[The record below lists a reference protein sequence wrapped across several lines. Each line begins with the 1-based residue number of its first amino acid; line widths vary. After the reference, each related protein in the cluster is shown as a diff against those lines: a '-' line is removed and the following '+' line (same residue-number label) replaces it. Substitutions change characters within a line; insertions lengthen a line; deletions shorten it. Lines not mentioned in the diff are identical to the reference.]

1 MRLEEK
7 ATIFAGTTIIRTPE
21 STDGLSVHELI
32 ANCPPLDT
40 NSLYCNL
47 LQCLHFSDTSAL
59 AEDAQG
65 VTGFVSG
72 YLIPDEP
79 ETLFVWQVAV
89 DARGRGQ
96 GLAGRLIQDIL
107 RRPHCSE
114 VRYIKTTITPEN
126 TASWRLFEKL
136 ARQLEAETSSHV
148 LFDEGAHFG
157 GRHASEHQFIIGPFN
172 NTLFN
177 QKTNNEHSN
186 DKR

>member
-7 ATIFAGTTIIRTPE
+7 ATTSAETTTIRIPE
-21 STDGLSVHELI
+21 STDGPSVHELI

-47 LQCLHFSDTSAL
+47 LQCLHFSDTSAR

-72 YLIPDEP
+72 YWIPDEP
-79 ETLFVWQVAV
+79 DTLFVWQVAV

-96 GLAGRLIQDIL
+96 GLAGQLIQHIL

-114 VRYIKTTITPEN
+114 VRFIKTTITPDN

-136 ARQLEAETSSHV
+136 ARQFEAETSSHV
-148 LFDEGAHFG
+148 LFDEAAHFG
-157 GRHASEHQFIIGPFN
+157 DRHASEHQLIIGPFN
-172 NTLFN
+172 NPLFN
-177 QKTNNEHSN
+177 LKTNNEHSN
-186 DKR
+186 DER